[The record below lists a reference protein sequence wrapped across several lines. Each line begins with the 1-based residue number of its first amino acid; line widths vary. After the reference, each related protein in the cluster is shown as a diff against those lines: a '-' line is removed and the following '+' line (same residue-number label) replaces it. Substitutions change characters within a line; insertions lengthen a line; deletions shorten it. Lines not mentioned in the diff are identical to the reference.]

1 MPGGLFNISRKRAL
15 EVEPQASIFPAYSG
29 CAGPGGCA
37 YPSQPLE
44 RVVRK
49 AAFAT
54 LRTRTAMP
62 IMKNATGM
70 AYQG

>member
-1 MPGGLFNISRKRAL
+1 MPGGLFNLSRKRAL
-15 EVEPQASIFPAYSG
+15 EVEPQASIFPAYG

-37 YPSQPLE
+37 YSQPLE
-44 RVVRK
+44 WVARK

-62 IMKNATGM
+62 IMKNAAGM
-70 AYQG
+70 AYQE